1 MHMCTYACVHT
12 HTSTWMQVHTQLYV
26 YLHDTCIHS
35 YTHTSICTRA
45 TNMTCT
51 HTDLTIR
58 ERRDVG
64 VEYGAGQTWPL
75 EVLILGRESKRA
87 SWRRWP
93 ELSLERRVEPSGE
106 GSWGQSGC

>member
-1 MHMCTYACVHT
+1 MHIH
-12 HTSTWMQVHTQLYV
+12 
-26 YLHDTCIHS
+26 LH
-35 YTHTSICTRA
+35 

-58 ERRDVG
+58 ESRDVG
-64 VEYGAGQTWPL
+64 VEYGAGQTWSL

-106 GSWGQSGC
+106 GSWEHLGCYSLVVMREQEGHETEVSDKGSLKGT